1 MKFLPRAW
9 ARAALLLAA
18 GACRTAPAARPDVP
32 AVITEPSAG
41 SRAELERAVSAAL
54 NGASVTLRDDAL
66 TREDTL
72 VVERIRHRDPN
83 GLLVEGRDMGR
94 PERVHLVNNGA
105 DCVLVHEGTGRRFPL
120 SRTTCAAI

>member
-1 MKFLPRAW
+1 M
-9 ARAALLLAA
+9 
-18 GACRTAPAARPDVP
+18 P

-94 PERVHLVNNGA
+94 PERFHLVKNGA